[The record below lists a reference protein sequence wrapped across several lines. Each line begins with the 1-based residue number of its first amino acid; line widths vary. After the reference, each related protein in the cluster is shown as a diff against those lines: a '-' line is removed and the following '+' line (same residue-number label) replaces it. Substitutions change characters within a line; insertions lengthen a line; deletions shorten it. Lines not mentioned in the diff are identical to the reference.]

1 MNCPKCQSKSEVTH
15 TQRRSESVL
24 RNRRCKVCGHKFD
37 TLERFHVE
45 PKSEQRKQVK
55 LTKSTASKQVQLR
68 VQQEPLKERN
78 YPDEYWVV
86 DDMEEVR
93 DVLRDMGVNDYVG

>member
-1 MNCPKCQSKSEVTH
+1 MNCPQCQGRSEVTH

-24 RNRRCKVCGHKFD
+24 RNRRCKVCEYKFD
-37 TLERFHVE
+37 TLESFHVE
-45 PKSEQRKQVK
+45 QKGRQRKQVK
-55 LTKSTASKQVQLR
+55 MTKSTTSKQVQLR
-68 VQQEPLKERN
+68 VQQEPLKERD

-93 DVLRDMGVNDYVG
+93 DVLREMGVDDYVG